1 MNPLAKQNDQG
12 IRTDLFDAAFLGR
25 VEQLALMARRMATSG
40 QRAQRR
46 SRKVGSGIEFADHR
60 EFAPGDD
67 PRAIDWSLYA
77 RTERLQLRL
86 YEEEEDLRVYF
97 LVDQSGSMAVAPE
110 GQLTLFDRALQVTA
124 ALAYIS
130 LSNLDRVAV
139 VPFAE
144 GVEAPMRPLRGRNQ
158 FFHVLRLLSSLRPG
172 GRTGIEASI
181 AAFVRHQPRPGLC
194 VILSDF
200 YDPAGLGL
208 ALRDLSL
215 RGFEPMVLHISDLT
229 LLEASVWGDLTLCDC
244 ETGEE
249 RELCLTPALMARYRQ
264 AFHAFSAEIQRAAR
278 QVGARCLQVDLGL
291 PFDDVV
297 MKVFRS
303 GGFLG

>member
-1 MNPLAKQNDQG
+1 MAEAKTG
-12 IRTDLFDAAFLGR
+12 SSALRTDLFDAGFLGR
-25 VEQLALMARRMATSG
+25 VEQLALLARRMATSG

-60 EFAPGDD
+60 DFAPGDE
-67 PRAIDWSLYA
+67 PRSIDWSLFA
-77 RTERLQLRL
+77 RTRRLQLRL

-97 LVDQSGSMAVAPE
+97 LVDRSLSMDMAPA
-110 GQLTLFDRALQVTA
+110 GQPTLLDRALQVTA
-124 ALAYIS
+124 ALSYIA

-139 VPFAE
+139 VPFAQ
-144 GVEAPMRPLRGRNQ
+144 GVAAPMSPVRGRNQ
-158 FFHVLRLLSSLRPG
+158 FFHILRLLSAIAPA
-172 GRTGIEASI
+172 GRTSIVASL

-200 YDPAGLGL
+200 YDPTGLGN

-215 RGFEPMVLHISDLT
+215 RGFEPMVLHLCDRT
-229 LLEASVWGDLTLCDC
+229 LLDTTVAGDFALVDC

-249 RELCLTPALMARYRQ
+249 RELCLTPALMARYRE
-264 AFHAFSAEIQRAAR
+264 AFAQFSEEIHRAAR
-278 QVGARCLQVDLGL
+278 QVGARCLTVDLSQS
-291 PFDDVV
+291 FDDVV
-297 MKVFRS
+297 MKVFRT